1 MTRLAA
7 ILVKPISQNNY
18 TFESKRFYILQE
30 KDFNISLSNL
40 VIINHQKTLL
50 IDPFSNCDSIPIK
63 DILYFKILNGFLP
76 KDDYESFFITF
87 TVMKTFITKYQKT
100 QREVDLKWVFQSK
113 ENRDLVL
120 EEIHKLFTIKINN

>member
-63 DILYFKILNGFLP
+63 DILYFRILNGFLP

-100 QREVDLKWVFQSK
+100 QREVDLKWVFQS
-113 ENRDLVL
+113 
-120 EEIHKLFTIKINN
+120 

>member
-50 IDPFSNCDSIPIK
+50 IDPFGNCGSIPIK
-63 DILYFKILNGFLP
+63 DILYFRILNGFLP

-120 EEIHKLFTIKINN
+120 EEIYKLFTIKINN